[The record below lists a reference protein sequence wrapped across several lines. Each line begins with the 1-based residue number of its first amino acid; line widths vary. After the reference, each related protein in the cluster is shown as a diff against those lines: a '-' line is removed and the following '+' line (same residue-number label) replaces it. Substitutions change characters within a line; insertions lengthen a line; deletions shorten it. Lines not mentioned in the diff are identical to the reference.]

1 MLVEQRAGT
10 WAVGSLLAQDLIL
23 LRRQPRA
30 PFCIGLFDFEFLS
43 GVCRRSPQP
52 AEGRKAKK
60 TGNGRE
66 QNTAVDHDGL
76 RARRICWFT
85 FKYAARQP
93 KVHGLGRKFLTF
105 LRGIVP
111 RTRRR
116 ALGAALPPPTQAP

>member
-10 WAVGSLLAQDLIL
+10 WALGSLLAQDLIL
-23 LRRQPRA
+23 LRRQLRA
-30 PFCIGLFDFEFLS
+30 PFRIGLFDFKFLS

-66 QNTAVDHDGL
+66 QNTAVDHDCL
-76 RARRICWFT
+76 RAKRIFWFT

-93 KVHGLGRKFLTF
+93 KLHGFGPEILTF

-111 RTRRR
+111 PQRRR
-116 ALGAALPPPTQAP
+116 AP